1 MLQVERL
8 GVISSSLESAR
19 LNQGLTDRFIE
30 WTEGELVKISIG
42 LESAS
47 LRAERLESGRK
58 TFVPIENISSDA
70 NDIAKEM
77 NQFSGRLE

>member
-30 WTEGELVKISIG
+30 WAEGELIKISVG
-42 LESAS
+42 LETAS
-47 LRAERLESGRK
+47 LRAERLESEKR
-58 TFVPIENISSDA
+58 TFVPIANINIDA

-77 NQFSGRLE
+77 NRFSGRLE